1 MSKASPIA
9 LTASKGLENE
19 RRRKNTRRNHLK
31 SATFSLN
38 DHDNVVQTLLSSSA
52 SPIILTL
59 EPTHQKPTTLT
70 FYPLPHFLLCGL
82 HVDVKKKQPRYQVLR
97 LYYPPRQHRQPQPH
111 FSSGTPSAPHPSSS
125 VKTFYKRVED
135 RRVHWS

>member
-1 MSKASPIA
+1 MNVSKASPIA

-19 RRRKNTRRNHLK
+19 RRRKNTHLK

-82 HVDVKKKQPRYQVLR
+82 HVDVKKKTAEVPGVATIL
-97 LYYPPRQHRQPQPH
+97 P
-111 FSSGTPSAPHPSSS
+111 TPSTPTAAAAFFKWNTFRAAPVLVS
-125 VKTFYKRVED
+125 ED
-135 RRVHWS
+135 VLQTSGG